1 MCGRANLHDSEI
13 VKLIMERVGLPGF
26 PSRAPRY
33 NICPT
38 SVLDVVTQNKSIEPQ
53 VWSIEFNKFRH
64 PNTKV
69 STLQRRK
76 DLQRLLL
83 EHRCVVPLNRFYEW
97 PDPKERPKYK
107 GIKTRFCIS
116 NPDDVIFLAGISKT
130 KPDGT
135 KQFNI
140 LTTEPNNT
148 INDFHHRMPVWL
160 RKEDVNAFLASDSL
174 PDLYQYL
181 VPYSGDMV
189 IYECDPYVNSGA
201 HEGPQCMA
209 QLRSWEQFQQQN
221 FDT

>member
-13 VKLIMERVGLPGF
+13 VKLIMERIGLPGF

-38 SVLDVVTQNKSIEPQ
+38 SVLDVVTQNGRVESQ

-83 EHRCVVPLNRFYEW
+83 EQRCVVPLNRFYEW

-116 NPDDVIFLAGISKT
+116 NNDDVIFLVGISKA
-130 KPDGT
+130 KPDGG

-140 LTTEPNNT
+140 LTTEPNDV
-148 INDFHHRMPVWL
+148 ISDFHHRMPVWL
-160 RKEDVNAFLASDSL
+160 TKEDVKMFLSSDSL
-174 PDLYQYL
+174 TELYKYL
-181 VPYSGDMV
+181 IPYTGDMV

-201 HEGPQCMA
+201 HEGAQCM
-209 QLRSWEQFQQQN
+209 QKIRTWEEFQQQT
-221 FDT
+221 FGG